1 MLMINYT
8 AIDKGEKA
16 KACLEEAL
24 EALNS
29 ASNWGL
35 LDIFGGGMFTTFVKH
50 SRIERAKD
58 YIYQSREYMWEFKR
72 ELGGMENINIDI
84 GSFLTFADF
93 FWDGLFADILVQSKI
108 NDAKRRISSA
118 ISDLDR
124 VLSRL
129 RLV

>member
-24 EALNS
+24 DALDS

-50 SRIERAKD
+50 SNIDRARD
-58 YIYQSREYMWEFKR
+58 YIYQRREYLREFKR
-72 ELGGMENINIDI
+72 ELDGIENINIDI

-93 FWDGLFADILVQSKI
+93 FWDGLFADILVQSRI
-108 NDAKRRISSA
+108 NDARRRISAA
-118 ISDLDR
+118 ISDLEM
-124 VLSRL
+124 VLSRV

>member
-1 MLMINYT
+1 MINYT

-24 EALNS
+24 DALNS
-29 ASNWGL
+29 ASNWGI
-35 LDIFGGGMFTTFVKH
+35 LDIFRGGMFTTFVKH
-50 SRIERAKD
+50 SRIDRARD
-58 YIYQSREYMWEFKR
+58 YIYQSREYLWEFKR
-72 ELGGMENINIDI
+72 ELSGGEYINIDI

-93 FWDGLFADILVQSKI
+93 FWDGLFADILVQSRI
-108 NDAKRRISSA
+108 NDAKRQVSSVIA
-118 ISDLDR
+118 DLDR

>member
-1 MLMINYT
+1 MINYT

-24 EALNS
+24 DALDS

-50 SRIERAKD
+50 SRIDRARD
-58 YIYQSREYMWEFKR
+58 YIYQSREYLWEFKR
-72 ELGGMENINIDI
+72 ELDGIENINIDI

-93 FWDGLFADILVQSKI
+93 FWDGLFADILVQSRI
-108 NDAKRRISSA
+108 NDARRRISAA
-118 ISDLDR
+118 ISDLEM
-124 VLSRL
+124 VLSRV

>member
-1 MLMINYT
+1 MINYT

-24 EALNS
+24 DALDS

-50 SRIERAKD
+50 SRIDRARD
-58 YIYQSREYMWEFKR
+58 YIYQSREYLWELKR
-72 ELGGMENINIDI
+72 ELDGIENINIDI

-93 FWDGLFADILVQSKI
+93 FWDGLFADILVQSRI
-108 NDAKRRISSA
+108 NDARRRISAA
-118 ISDLDR
+118 ISDLEM
-124 VLSRL
+124 VLSRV

>member
-1 MLMINYT
+1 MINYT

-24 EALNS
+24 AALNS
-29 ASNWGL
+29 ASNWGII
-35 LDIFGGGMFTTFVKH
+35 DIFGGGMFTTFVKH
-50 SRIERAKD
+50 SKIDRARD
-58 YIYQSREYMWEFKR
+58 YIYQSREYLWEFKR
-72 ELGGMENINIDI
+72 ELSGGEYINIDI

-93 FWDGLFADILVQSKI
+93 FWDGLFADILVQSRI
-108 NDAKRRISSA
+108 NDAKRQVSSVIA
-118 ISDLDR
+118 DLDR

>member
-1 MLMINYT
+1 MINYT

-24 EALNS
+24 DALNS
-29 ASNWGL
+29 ASNWGI

-50 SRIERAKD
+50 SRIDRARD
-58 YIYQSREYMWEFKR
+58 YIYQSREYLWEFKR
-72 ELGGMENINIDI
+72 ELSGGEYINIDI

-93 FWDGLFADILVQSKI
+93 FWDGLFADLLVQSRI
-108 NDAKRRISSA
+108 NDAKRQVSSVIA
-118 ISDLDR
+118 DLDR

>member
-1 MLMINYT
+1 MINYT

-24 EALNS
+24 DALNS
-29 ASNWGL
+29 ASNWGI

-50 SRIERAKD
+50 SRIDRARD
-58 YIYQSREYMWEFKR
+58 YIYQSREYLWEFKR
-72 ELGGMENINIDI
+72 ELSGGEYIKIDI

-93 FWDGLFADILVQSKI
+93 FWDGLFADILVQSRI
-108 NDAKRRISSA
+108 NDAKRQVSSVIA
-118 ISDLDR
+118 DLDR

>member
-24 EALNS
+24 DELDS

-50 SRIERAKD
+50 SNIDRARD
-58 YIYQSREYMWEFKR
+58 YIYQSREYLWEFKR
-72 ELGGMENINIDI
+72 ELDGIENINIDI

-93 FWDGLFADILVQSKI
+93 FWDGLFADILVQSRI
-108 NDAKRRISSA
+108 NDARRRISAA
-118 ISDLDR
+118 ISDLEM
-124 VLSRL
+124 VLSRV